1 MVLKKKF
8 KFFLF
13 ARTKSREESPCPSYI
28 HIFILF
34 RADERAKKYLCTL
47 YTFFFLCGQKEKVSK
62 KEKSA
67 TKTPAPVMVGI
78 ARHVQEIAYT
88 F

>member
-1 MVLKKKF
+1 MVLKKNF

-47 YTFFFLCGQKEKVSK
+47 YTFFFLCGQKEK
-62 KEKSA
+62 SA